1 MLILHADY
9 FALCKLNAILLY
21 FASNIVTS
29 LNVRQL
35 FLFLIHCVII
45 SRARNTGVK
54 IERKFVVLC
63 CKGCNFG
70 IILFSDSQ
78 QRGEIRERRQT
89 FKMQLSKEQKHANH
103 AQNMILFLLYKLL
116 CSHSLPFSFS

>member
-1 MLILHADY
+1 MLILRADY
-9 FALCKLNAILLY
+9 FALCKFNATLLY

-29 LNVRQL
+29 LNVCQI

-89 FKMQLSKEQKHANH
+89 FKMQLSKEQKHANN
-103 AQNMILFLLYKLL
+103 APNIISFSIINCYVIIA
-116 CSHSLPFSFS
+116 SPFSFS